1 LINFI
6 TGKIKKTFEYACIQV
21 VSETLFFRPG
31 TLEFSYIWLELI
43 RMRNILTHIHPARVS
58 EVSLRFTRTFGLGG
72 MAALLIVIQ
81 IITGILLRFYYT
93 PSPGEAYDSIIFL
106 KNQVLFGQFIRNIHN
121 WSGVFMLLI
130 TFLHFLRVF
139 LTGAYRGIRT
149 SNWMFGLF
157 LLLLVVFLN
166 FTGYLLPWDQLAY
179 WAITVSTNIIGYFP
193 VVGNSIRTAIIG
205 GTELN
210 ANTLQTF
217 YNFHTA
223 VLPILLVILALYH
236 FWRVRK
242 AGGILIPE
250 TGKKPEMLPVEPNLV
265 FKEFI
270 VALVLVA
277 LLFTFSAL
285 FNAPLL
291 EKANPAY
298 SMNPTKAP
306 WYFAGLQEL
315 LMHFHPLFAAFII
328 PVSVMVFLAWL
339 PFLKYDNAPNGYWFI
354 SEKGKQSSKSTAIFA
369 VVITILGI
377 LSNEYILKFEVLL
390 AGIPAFISNGIIPL
404 LIVLG
409 LMAGYYRLYL
419 KRLSLSK
426 EELVQAVFVF
436 ITVAFIV
443 LTITG
448 TFFRGKDMALTL

>member
-1 LINFI
+1 
-6 TGKIKKTFEYACIQV
+6 
-21 VSETLFFRPG
+21 
-31 TLEFSYIWLELI
+31 
-43 RMRNILTHIHPARVS
+43 MRNILSHIHPARVD
-58 EVSLRFTRTFGLGG
+58 EASLRFTRTFGLGG

-93 PSPGEAYDSIIFL
+93 PSPGEAYDSITFL
-106 KNQVLFGQFIRNIHN
+106 KNQVLFGGFIRNIHY

-130 TFLHFLRVF
+130 AFLHFLRVF
-139 LTGAYRGIRT
+139 LTGAYRDIRK

-179 WAITVSTNIIGYFP
+179 WAITVSTNIIGYLP
-193 VVGNSIRTAIIG
+193 LVGNSIRTAIIG
-205 GTELN
+205 GKELN
-210 ANTLQTF
+210 AVTLQTF
-217 YNFHTA
+217 YTFHTA
-223 VLPILLVILALYH
+223 VLPILLVVLAMYH

-250 TGKKPEMLPVEPNLV
+250 SREKPEMVPVEPNLV
-265 FKEFI
+265 FREFI

-277 LLFTFSAL
+277 VIFAFSAL

-315 LMHFHPLFAAFII
+315 LMHFHPFFAAFII
-328 PVSVMVFLAWL
+328 PAGVIIFLAWI
-339 PFLKYDNAPNGYWFI
+339 PFLKYDKSPNGYWFL
-354 SEKGKQSSKSTAIFA
+354 SENGKKSAKSTAIFA
-369 VVITILGI
+369 AIVTIAGI
-377 LSNEYILKFEVLL
+377 LFNEYVLNFELL
-390 AGIPAFISNGIIPL
+390 LHGIPAIISNGIVPL
-404 LIVLG
+404 LIIL
-409 LMAGYYRLYL
+409 LFMAGFYRFYL
-419 KRLSLSK
+419 KRFRLSK

-436 ITVAFIV
+436 IIVAFII
-443 LTITG
+443 LTLTG
-448 TFFRGKDMALTL
+448 IFFRGKDMALTI